1 VRKAGTRHITEETR
15 VAILDAAWGLIVE
28 SGKLDVGQAEIA
40 AKAGVSR
47 QTIYLAFGGRA
58 GLLVAMLRNRDAHSE
73 QVARLMEI
81 AEGPGSAPRDFMAF
95 IEAWLDYLP
104 LIYPVGILLDAAA
117 VNDTEAAAAWD
128 DRLKKSLL
136 FGMRRVLR
144 RVEKAGGLAAGWTAD
159 TAAQLAW
166 SLVHPASWRLLVVE
180 SGWSADAFRRSRIDI
195 IGRTV
200 FRKSR

>member
-1 VRKAGTRHITEETR
+1 MRKVGARQITEETR
-15 VAILDAAWGLIVE
+15 VAILDAAWELIVE

-81 AEGPGSAPRDFMAF
+81 AEGPGNTSGLHGVYRGVAR
-95 IEAWLDYLP
+95 LP
-104 LIYPVGILLDAAA
+104 AAHLSGSHLLDAAA
-117 VNDTEAAAAWD
+117 VNDPEAAAAWD

-136 FGMRRVLR
+136 FGIRRVLR
-144 RVEKAGGLAAGWTAD
+144 RVEKAGGIAAGWSAE

-180 SGWSADAFRRSRIDI
+180 SGWSADAFRRTRIDI

-200 FRKSR
+200 LRKSR